1 MEKRSIVDF
10 KLESM
15 SMDYK
20 REFFYKLDMMLKEI
34 HTSGGYVMD
43 FSPKSIYVS
52 DITRIPAFTSISSFQ
67 NTYINPDDVKR
78 ANLLMMA
85 DLAFCCY
92 LPEYSLD
99 NGLLN
104 PEVLATGFDNFKSY
118 FPEEDVE
125 YYKSIFELDYADDN
139 APILYYSDYINQKK
153 SSSSNEQKNSKT
165 YIKSTPAGKA
175 MSHSSDEAAFA
186 SNILMMCIVG
196 IISILSVFGILQFV
210 RYFF

>member
-10 KLESM
+10 KLEMM

-34 HTSGGYVMD
+34 HNSGGYVMD
-43 FSPKSIYVS
+43 FNPKSIYIS
-52 DITRIPAFTSISSFQ
+52 DTTRTPAFTSISSFQ
-67 NTYINPDDVKR
+67 NTYVNPADVKR

-92 LPEYSLD
+92 LPEYSLE

-104 PEVLATGFDNFKSY
+104 PEVLASGFDNFKSY

-125 YYKSIFELDYADDN
+125 YYESIFKLDYADDN
-139 APILYYSDYINQKK
+139 SSILYYSDYINQKRI
-153 SSSSNEQKNSKT
+153 SSNNEHKNSRT
-165 YIKSTPAGKA
+165 YVKSTPAGKA
-175 MSHSSDEAAFA
+175 MSQTSEEAAFA

-196 IISILSVFGILQFV
+196 IVSILSVFGILQFV